1 MEHAI
6 FAVQSYKIIPKI
18 LLFYSFLYNFKVKST
33 NNECQLHN
41 FRKFAASK
49 QNIHY
54 MYYTKPIV
62 ALALV
67 AAASS
72 CIKDEPL
79 NTECDILTA
88 EMPGIE
94 LVDAPVITNT
104 GVEFTVRYDQ
114 PGPEFAPVFTVTEG
128 ATINPASGTERDFTD
143 PQVYTV
149 TSQDGKWTK
158 DYTVR
163 VKRQTRP
170 EDPEVS
176 VTYGFE
182 DVYTQTTIGRTYDV
196 FFEENA
202 AGEEEWA
209 WASAN
214 SAFAL
219 TLQGKVPEDFPTYQA
234 DGGVEGKCAVL
245 VTRATG
251 SFGASVNKPMAA
263 GNLFT
268 GNFDVTNALAK
279 PLEATH
285 FGRGHI
291 MSMVPISF
299 SGFYKFKAGETY
311 CELGDNGKLVPVP
324 EKTDMFN
331 LYAVLFEATADMQWL
346 NGENVLS
353 ESNPNIISWA
363 LIPDRHE
370 SDEWVEFSVPF
381 VYRPGKS
388 IDKQKMQ
395 DGRYRLAIVMSS
407 SENGD
412 YFSGAIGSTLHVDE
426 LTIVCK
432 REKTEEE

>member
-1 MEHAI
+1 MSVNCII
-6 FAVQSYKIIPKI
+6 FVPLQPVNKT
-18 LLFYSFLYNFKVKST
+18 YS
-33 NNECQLHN
+33 HM
-41 FRKFAASK
+41 
-49 QNIHY
+49 H
-54 MYYTKPIV
+54 YTKPIA

-67 AAASS
+67 MAATS

-88 EMPGIE
+88 ELPGIE
-94 LVDAPVITNT
+94 LIDAPVIKNT
-104 GVEFTVRYDQ
+104 SVEFTIRYDQ

-128 ATINPASGTERDFTD
+128 ATISPASGTIRDFTE
-143 PQVYTV
+143 PQIYTV
-149 TSQDGKWTK
+149 TSQDGEWSK

-163 VKRQTRP
+163 VKRQSRP
-170 EDPEVS
+170 VDPEVYL
-176 VTYGFE
+176 TYNFE
-182 DVYTQTTIGRTYDV
+182 NVYTKTTIGRTYDV
-196 FFEENA
+196 FFEKNEE
-202 AGEEEWA
+202 GEEDWA
-209 WASAN
+209 WATAN

-219 TLQGKVPEDFPTYQA
+219 TLQGKQPEDFPTYQG
-234 DGGVEGKCAVL
+234 DNGVEGKCAVL
-245 VTRATG
+245 VTRGTG
-251 SFGASVNKPMAA
+251 TFGASVKKPMAA

-268 GNFDVTNALAK
+268 GNFDGTNAVPK
-279 PLEATH
+279 PLEATE

-291 MSMVPISF
+291 ISEVPISF

-311 CELGDNGKLVPVP
+311 CQLGSNGKLEPVP
-324 EKTDMFN
+324 GKTDMFN
-331 LYAVLFEATADMQWL
+331 LYAVLFEATADMMWL

-353 ESNPNIISWA
+353 ETNPNIVSWA

-388 IDKQKMQ
+388 VDRQKLQ

-432 REKTEEE
+432 REITEEEE